1 MQHILC
7 KIFDTICG
15 MKYANIAL
23 AYMHPA
29 YNMQSFAYYMQL
41 HIHIICT
48 NGFYMLLYKSYIP
61 LMHVLRTS

>member
-15 MKYANIAL
+15 IKYANIAL

-29 YNMQSFAYYMQL
+29 YNIKPFAYYMQL

-48 NGFYMLLYKSYIP
+48 
-61 LMHVLRTS
+61 